1 MTDPVTSVGL
11 LLWRDGVDGPEVL
24 LGHMGGPFWARKDL
38 GAWSIPK
45 GLAEPDDMS
54 PLATAER
61 EFAEEL
67 GQPAPAPPDDVPDL
81 DLGTH
86 RASRK
91 VVHVLARRGD
101 LDPTAATGGTF
112 TMEWPP
118 RSGEQ
123 QEFPEVD
130 RAAWLP
136 LDDAHLALAKNQQVF
151 LDRLAE
157 VLGPDLAP
165 D

>member
-1 MTDPVTSVGL
+1 MSDPGHSVGL
-11 LLWRDGVDGPEVL
+11 LLWRDGPDGIEVL

-45 GLAEPDDMS
+45 GLAESDDTS

-67 GQPAPAPPDDVPDL
+67 GQPAPAAGEDIPDL
-81 DLGTH
+81 DLGDH
-86 RASRK
+86 RANRK
-91 VVHVLARRGD
+91 VIHVLARRGD
-101 LDPTAATGGTF
+101 LDPSAATGGTF

-118 RSGEQ
+118 RSGVQ

-136 LDDAHLALAKNQQVF
+136 LNDARLALAKNQQVF

-157 VLGPDLAP
+157 VLGPDVAP